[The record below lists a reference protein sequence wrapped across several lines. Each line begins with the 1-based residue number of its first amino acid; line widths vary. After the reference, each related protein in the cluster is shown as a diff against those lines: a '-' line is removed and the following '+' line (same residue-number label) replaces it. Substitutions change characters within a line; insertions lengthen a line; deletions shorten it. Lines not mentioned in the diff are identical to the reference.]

1 MVGRANDRRYQ
12 EVSAVLLN
20 YCKGKT
26 IDWNV
31 QDENGDTPVLFA
43 LKSTFGAKCQKDMGK
58 YHLYLRALKNI
69 LEIANT
75 PMNLDGY
82 TALQIE
88 YQHYLG
94 YERDEEVDKLV
105 QNHLDKFRL

>member
-1 MVGRANDRRYQ
+1 MNVRRYQ

-31 QDENGDTPVLFA
+31 QDEFGYNPVLLA
-43 LKSTFGAKCQKDMGK
+43 LKWTFRAKWQKDMEQ

-69 LEIANT
+69 LEITNT
-75 PMNLDGY
+75 PLNWDGY
-82 TALQIE
+82 TALQIVN
-88 YQHYLG
+88 QHDLG
-94 YERDEEVDKLV
+94 YEHDEEVDKVV
-105 QNHLDKFRL
+105 QNHLDRFRL